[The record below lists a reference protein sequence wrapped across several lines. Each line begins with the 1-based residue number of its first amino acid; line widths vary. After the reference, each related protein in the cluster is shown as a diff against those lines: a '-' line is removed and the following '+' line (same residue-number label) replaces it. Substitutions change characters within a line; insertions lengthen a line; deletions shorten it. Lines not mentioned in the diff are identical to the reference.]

1 MAKDTDRRPFPDG
14 QSVYHQLRWDP
25 RFDADAC
32 EIVLADR
39 PAGTKVIA
47 FRDYLPN
54 GPIPWHRIIGF
65 RYRGDVLWDRGE
77 RVDRRDEA
85 LQGTLGDRTV
95 EVSVELLDEGETIVL
110 RAHAPSPIA
119 TAPTVVTW
127 NVLSDAWDSELLDH
141 AARWARLI
149 DQTLA
154 ARPDLVV
161 FTEST
166 DSFFAQLTAHPSL
179 REQFTIVSSEHSDV
193 VLLTKATPTRTVSL
207 EFAPGREA
215 LVCWFDDLVFAG
227 LHLPSDRDVS
237 RRAERER
244 DLSRLTATLLSSAPL
259 ILAGDFNVQDDE
271 LNPLL
276 VRLHGLDVWPSVHRD
291 APGLTYD
298 VEKNPIAGA
307 LTKRGHSSRLDR
319 IVCFGER
326 LEAHA
331 AELLGT
337 GHAHTSDHFGLRA
350 ALRPRTSTRTSHR
363 SAVVLMPPVEQWG
376 ALQRLRARH
385 DSRFERWPA
394 HVSLLYGFV
403 EPVELP
409 RALPHLAEVAKA
421 SKPFTVRFDRV
432 ITFEHGASTTVALAP
447 SRAEDVIALQTR
459 LVTAFPFCT
468 EQNRGDGGAFT
479 PHLTIA
485 RLDAGDTKTLTAL
498 KHELRALQ
506 LEWSASSLVVL
517 ERPDDTFHVHAELE
531 FERGTVRRAQKPPAI
546 LHEPEPELRA
556 VVNET
561 LSELQLEAEIET
573 FGSRAWAPQLA
584 GRDLDLLVT
593 VDGSSSTFLD
603 ALEARLP
610 EARRVSRQVLRGAR
624 FDVIAI
630 ERGAEDEESRRFALG
645 VEDAKTLRATLERHG
660 RAEIFDALIPEVRAW
675 SRQHGLE
682 GNAFGYFGGIGW
694 AVLLAAPLLHDA
706 ELSKVT
712 ERGFS
717 AWLRWLETLE
727 EDSVVSLNHAPRFE
741 ASGFTLLSPAKP
753 WRPITRALIPSTH
766 AALFEAFRGTP
777 TTPTAWLTVRGP
789 LEQRGAWLQRCLS
802 IFSILDRDLGPVLRI
817 RGEEPVL
824 DAEQFTSRIG
834 LVTSDTSKVQQ
845 AFNAQAK
852 RLELTGVR
860 AFVTP
865 A

>member
-95 EVSVELLDEGETIVL
+95 EVSVELLEERETIVL
-110 RAHAPSPIA
+110 RAHAPAAFNP
-119 TAPTVVTW
+119 APTVVTW

-141 AARWARLI
+141 QERWARLI

-154 ARPDLVV
+154 AKPDLVV

-166 DSFFAQLTAHPSL
+166 DSFFAQVTAHPSL
-179 REQFTIVSSEHSDV
+179 REHFTIVSSEHSDV
-193 VLLTKATPTRTVSL
+193 LLLSKATPTRTASL

-244 DLSRLTATLLSSAPL
+244 DLSRLTATLMSSAPL
-259 ILAGDFNVQDDE
+259 IVAGDFNAQDDE

-276 VRLHGLDVWPSVHRD
+276 ARLHGLDVWPSLHRD

-307 LTKRGHSSRLDR
+307 LTKRGRSSRLDR

-326 LEAHA
+326 LEAQT

-337 GHAHTSDHFGLRA
+337 GAAHTSDHFGLRA
-350 ALRPRTSTRTSHR
+350 VLRPRTSERTSHR
-363 SAVVLMPPVEQWG
+363 SAIVLMPPVEQWG

-385 DSRFERWPA
+385 DSRFDRWPP

-403 EPVELP
+403 EPAELP
-409 RALPHLAEVAKA
+409 LSLPRLTEVAKA
-421 SKPFTVRFDRV
+421 SKPFTVRFDRIV
-432 ITFEHGASTTVALAP
+432 TFEHEASTTVALAP
-447 SRAEDVIALQTR
+447 SRTEDVIALQTR
-459 LVTAFPFCT
+459 LVAAFPFCT
-468 EQNRGDGGAFT
+468 EQNRGDGGTFT

-485 RLDAGDTKTLTAL
+485 RLDSGDTKTLTSL

-506 LEWSASSLVVL
+506 LEWTASSLVVL
-517 ERPDDTFHVHAELE
+517 ERPDEVFHVHAALE
-531 FERGTVRRAQKPPAI
+531 FEHGTIQRTQKAPPI
-546 LHEPEPELRA
+546 LHEPEPEIRA
-556 VVNET
+556 AVNET
-561 LSELQLEAEIET
+561 LEALQLEATIEA

-593 VDGSSSTFLD
+593 IDGSSSTFLD
-603 ALEARLP
+603 SLEARLP
-610 EARRVSRQVLRGAR
+610 EGRRVSRQVLRGER

-630 ERGAEDEESRRFALG
+630 ERGAEDDESRRFALG

-660 RAEIFDALIPEVRAW
+660 RAEVFDALVPEVRAW

-694 AVLLAAPLLHDA
+694 AVLLASPLLHDA
-706 ELSKVT
+706 ELSKVN
-712 ERGFS
+712 ERGFA
-717 AWLRWLETLE
+717 AWLEWLKTLE
-727 EDSVVSLNHAPRFE
+727 EDAVVSLHHEPRFE
-741 ASGFTLLSPAKP
+741 AKGFTLLSPARP

-766 AALFEAFRGTP
+766 AALFEAFRGTQR
-777 TTPTAWLTVRGP
+777 TPNAWLTVRGP

-824 DAEQFTSRIG
+824 DAEQFTSRVG
-834 LVTSDTSKVQQ
+834 LVTKDTSKVQQ

>member
-1 MAKDTDRRPFPDG
+1 MGKDTDRRPFPDG

-65 RYRGDVLWDRGE
+65 RYRGDVLWDRAE
-77 RVDRRDEA
+77 RIDRRDEA

-95 EVSVELLDEGETIVL
+95 EVSIELLEEHETIVL
-110 RAHAPSPIA
+110 RAHSPAAFTA
-119 TAPTVVTW
+119 TPTVVTW
-127 NVLSDAWDSELLDH
+127 NVLSDTWDAELLDH
-141 AARWARLI
+141 GARWARLL

-154 ARPDLVV
+154 AKPELVV

-166 DSFFAQLTAHPSL
+166 DRFFAQLTAHSAL

-193 VLLTKATPTRTVSL
+193 VLLSRATPTRTASL

-227 LHLPSDRDVS
+227 LHLPSDRDDS

-244 DLSRLTATLLSSAPL
+244 DLSRLTATLMSSAPL
-259 ILAGDFNVQDDE
+259 IVAGDFNAQDDE

-276 VRLHGLDVWPSVHRD
+276 ARLHGLDVWPSVHRD

-298 VEKNPIAGA
+298 VEKNAIAGA
-307 LTKRGHSSRLDR
+307 LTKRGRSSRLDR

-326 LEAHA
+326 LEART

-337 GHAHTSDHFGLRA
+337 GADHTSDHFGLRA
-350 ALRPRTSTRTSHR
+350 ELRQRTSERTSHR
-363 SAVVLMPPVEQWG
+363 TAVVLLPPVELWG

-385 DSRFERWPA
+385 DSRFERWPP

-403 EPVELP
+403 EPAELP
-409 RALPHLAEVAKA
+409 LALPRLTEVAKA
-421 SKPFTVRFDRV
+421 SKPFTIRFDRV
-432 ITFEHGASTTVALAP
+432 VTFEHEASTTVALAP
-447 SRAEDVIALQTR
+447 SRPEDIAALQAR
-459 LVTAFPFCT
+459 LVAAFPFCT
-468 EQNRGDGGAFT
+468 EQNRGEGGSFT

-485 RLDAGDTKTLTAL
+485 RLDSGDTKTLASL
-498 KHELRALQ
+498 KHELRALH
-506 LEWSASSLVVL
+506 LEWPANAIVVL
-517 ERPDDTFHVHAELE
+517 ERPDEVFHAHAEIE
-531 FERGTVRRAQKPPAI
+531 FEHGTVRRDRKPAPA
-546 LHEPEPELRA
+546 LHEPEPEIRA
-556 VVNET
+556 ALNET
-561 LSELQLEAEIET
+561 LEALQLEATIEP

-593 VDGSSSTFLD
+593 VDGSSSMLLD
-603 ALEARLP
+603 SLEARLSG
-610 EARRVSRQVLRGAR
+610 ARRVSRQVLRGDR

-645 VEDAKTLRATLERHG
+645 VEDAKALRATLERHG
-660 RAEIFDALIPEVRAW
+660 RAEVFDALIPEVRAW
-675 SRQHGLE
+675 SRKQGLE

-694 AVLLAAPLLHDA
+694 AVLLASPLLHDA
-706 ELSKVT
+706 TLSTVNA
-712 ERGFS
+712 RGLP
-717 AWLRWLETLE
+717 AWLQWLKSLD
-727 EDSVVSLNHAPRFE
+727 EDAVLGLHHAPRFE
-741 ASGFTLLSPAKP
+741 SSGFTLLSPARP
-753 WRPITRALIPSTH
+753 WRPITRAIIPSTK

-777 TTPTAWLTVRGP
+777 RAPNAWLTVRGP

-802 IFSILDRDLGPVLRI
+802 IFTILDRDLGPVLRI

-824 DAEQFTSRIG
+824 DAEQFTTRIG
-834 LVTSDTSKVQQ
+834 LVTKDTSKVQQ
-845 AFNAQAK
+845 AFVAQAK